1 MKELKPLIKHDYENK
16 GLTIKEIAK
25 KYDVKE
31 GTIKSWS
38 NREKWNKKK
47 VKVATS
53 DATSKKMQPKK
64 KKVAV
69 KRNPKKIE
77 VQKDILLGVEK
88 EEILEKYGIKKSA
101 YYSYREEIEELIL
114 YSSQRMLNEAV
125 EFAYFDREELIKR
138 LFGEKRNILVK
149 SIPLIKSNMLSKDIQ
164 IGISKAIE
172 NINEVLK
179 SIMKD
184 IGIVNYEDLIK
195 YAPKKE
201 EIKAKTKLTDLL
213 NVVDAEVEE

>member
-47 VKVATS
+47 EKVATS

-69 KRNPKKIE
+69 KCNPTKIE

-88 EEILEKYGIKKSA
+88 EEILEKHGIKKSA

-114 YSSQRMLNEAV
+114 YSSQKMLNEAV

-138 LFGEKRNILVK
+138 LFGEKRNILIQ
-149 SIPLIKSNMLSKDIQ
+149 SIPLIKKNMLSKEIQ